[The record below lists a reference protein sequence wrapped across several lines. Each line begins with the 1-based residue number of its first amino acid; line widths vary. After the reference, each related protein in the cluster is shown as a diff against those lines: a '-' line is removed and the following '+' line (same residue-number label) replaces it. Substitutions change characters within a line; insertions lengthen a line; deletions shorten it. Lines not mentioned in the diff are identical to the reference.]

1 MTSFHLHDSAVNKQ
15 INLQKIGSLPHVG
28 CYMPRHTASS
38 YVAKAVTGSGAVATD
53 AEARKQQEYHA
64 IDHAAYK
71 FQPVAIETFG
81 AYDGEAW
88 DFSCS
93 RLRTVTQDT
102 RSASYLLRRLQRRSA
117 TW

>member
-1 MTSFHLHDSAVNKQ
+1 
-15 INLQKIGSLPHVG
+15 
-28 CYMPRHTASS
+28 
-38 YVAKAVTGSGAVATD
+38 VATD
-53 AEARKQQEYHA
+53 AEARKRQKYHA

-71 FQPVAIETFG
+71 LKPKAIETFG
-81 AYDGEAW
+81 AYGGEAW
-88 DFSCS
+88 DFIQQLGC